1 MHEFVAKHN
10 KKALAAAKRYA
21 GSKPWRGTFDERVAK
36 IRTFHVELL
45 EAYGIAT
52 DLIIDTEGNTPANAG
67 GFVTYDTPEGGGAIV
82 LRPGF
87 AVMTYLRLFAEA
99 LEYDRDM
106 LYSQVGGVAPYATRW
121 ANGLFKKAFPKSWA
135 KLVDRD
141 APILTRDY
149 A

>member
-1 MHEFVAKHN
+1 MCEKVAKHN
-10 KKALAAAKRYA
+10 KAALKAAKAYA
-21 GSKPWRGTFDERVAK
+21 GSKPWRGTFEERASK
-36 IRTFHVELL
+36 IRTFHVALL
-45 EAYGIAT
+45 EAYGLGT
-52 DLIIDTEGNTPANAG
+52 DLIIDTEGGSPSNAG
-67 GFVTYDTPEGGGAIV
+67 GFVTFDTPEGDGAIV

-106 LYSQVGGVAPYATRW
+106 QFSQVEGVSSYAARW
-121 ANGLFKKAFPKSWA
+121 ANGLFSKAFPISWA
-135 KLVDRD
+135 KLVNRN

>member
-1 MHEFVAKHN
+1 MHEKVAKHN
-10 KKALAAAKRYA
+10 KKALASAKLYA
-21 GSKPWRGTFDERVAK
+21 GSKPWRGTFVERAAK
-36 IRTFHVELL
+36 IRAFHGDLL
-45 EAYGIAT
+45 DAYGIEV
-52 DLIIDTEGNTPANAG
+52 DLVIDTDGDVPANAG
-67 GFVTYDTPEGGGAIV
+67 GFLTFDTPEGGGAIV

-106 LYSQVGGVAPYATRW
+106 VYSQAKGVESYAARW
-121 ANGLFKKAFPKSWA
+121 ANGLFSKAFPKSWA
-135 KLVDRD
+135 KLVERN

>member
-1 MHEFVAKHN
+1 MCEKVAKHN
-10 KKALAAAKRYA
+10 KAALKAAKSYA

-36 IRTFHVELL
+36 IRTFHVALL
-45 EAYGIAT
+45 GAYGLST
-52 DLIIDTEGNTPANAG
+52 DLIIDTEGGSPSNAG
-67 GFVTYDTPEGGGAIV
+67 GFVTFDTPEGDGAIV

-99 LEYDRDM
+99 LEYERDM
-106 LYSQVGGVAPYATRW
+106 QFSGEGVSEYVARW
-121 ANGLFKKAFPKSWA
+121 ANGLFSKAFPISWA
-135 KLVDRD
+135 KLVNRK